1 MAVHDWISTY
11 IKQFKG
17 KMSLAVLFG
26 FLGIASGA
34 MLLFVSG
41 YLISKSSLRPE
52 NIMLVYVP
60 IVSVRAFS
68 IGQAV
73 FPYLE
78 KLVGH
83 DVVLSILAKYRKRLY
98 DALEKDAIS
107 LRGKYETGDLF
118 QVLSE
123 DIERLQDFY
132 LKTLFP
138 SIIGLLI
145 YTIII
150 IVIGVFDI
158 VFMVYFVL
166 LLGII
171 VFLVPFISYV
181 KMKRTYSEERVER
194 NNYYRH
200 VTDAIFGQ
208 LDWLISGRYNEL
220 EKNMMQHHE
229 TLLQYEQKTNRWH
242 HVRDAVLRFIGGIS
256 IVVMLIWT
264 NKVVGEE
271 VISATVLAA
280 FVLMTFSI
288 IDALLPLSDAME
300 EVPIYK
306 ETMDRLQTF
315 VHVEKE
321 NEDTSSVITPL
332 ESPLGIELRNVMY
345 QYDGE
350 KENTIH
356 DISIQVL
363 PGEKVALLGKSGAGK
378 STLLKM
384 LAGLLKPTKGEI
396 LVGNEMIDA
405 SFLSKHIAVLNQK
418 PHIFHTTVANNIRI
432 GRENVTDEEIE
443 MVLEKVHL
451 MDYIRTLPKGIHT
464 NVDELGKRFSGG
476 QLQRIAFARVLVQE
490 TPIILLDEPTVGL
503 DPKTERD
510 LIQTFV
516 EAASDKTMVLVTHH
530 LIGAK
535 WMDQVVFLED
545 GQIKLAGH
553 HDQLLKEN
561 DYYRALYALEE
572 HM

>member
-1 MAVHDWISTY
+1 MHDWVMTY

-150 IVIGVFDI
+150 IVIGAFDL
-158 VFMVYFVL
+158 VFMLYFLL

-171 VFLVPFISYV
+171 VFLIPFIAYM
-181 KMKRTYSEERVER
+181 KMKRTYSEERMER
-194 NNYYRH
+194 NKYYRH

-208 LDWLISGRYNEL
+208 LDWLISGRYSEL

-242 HVRDAVLRFIGGIS
+242 HVRDAVLRFFGGIS

-264 NKVVGEE
+264 NKIVGEE

-280 FVLMTFSI
+280 FVLMTFSV

-306 ETMDRLQTF
+306 ETIDRLQTF
-315 VHVEKE
+315 VPVEQE
-321 NEDTSSVITPL
+321 NEDVSNVFTTL
-332 ESPLGIELRNVMY
+332 DGPLGIELRHIMY
-345 QYDGE
+345 RYDGE
-350 KENTIH
+350 KENTINN
-356 DISIQVL
+356 ISVQIS

-384 LAGLLKPTKGEI
+384 LAGLVKPTKGEI
-396 LVGNEMIDA
+396 LVGNETIDA
-405 SFLSKHIAVLNQK
+405 SFLSRHIAVLNQK

-432 GRENVTDEEIE
+432 GREDVTDEEIE
-443 MVLEKVHL
+443 AVLDKVHL

-476 QLQRIAFARVLVQE
+476 QRQRIAFARVLVQD

-535 WMDQVVFLED
+535 WMDRVIFLED
-545 GQIKLAGH
+545 GQINIAGH

-561 DYYRALYALEE
+561 DYYRALYTLEDQI
-572 HM
+572 